1 MNKKIK
7 IVLGLFLVLL
17 VGIGS
22 VFYFV
27 SKKIDPQLIK
37 AKTIQ
42 AIEKA
47 LPGSKVKISEVKYSL
62 GFKVDLNIQGFNISN
77 AKSNEVLFN
86 VQELSVDVPILSI
99 LMNGGTV
106 DVKVVSPELNLET
119 FADGTNNW
127 SKVLPAPSP
136 NEAKT
141 KDSSKSERNKAQG
154 LELPSFVEKSKV
166 DLKVSNLKLTF
177 TQDKTKSTEVLVN
190 KILLKDLNLKKTT
203 AFEVMSNIDY
213 GLDVGKN
220 IKAKTQIIGE
230 VALNKYIEEG
240 IVDLNMMVGVEDIKL
255 SWMPMKLP
263 NLKNV
268 IRLNMSSKQD
278 VSGDIRSEG
287 ESLFELEAKYNVANN
302 FTKVSITNINFALQL
317 ERLSK
322 ILKLDSGDSVVFN
335 KSALGLRG
343 SAGIDLKREIFS
355 PGLSFM
361 LTRPLEFNTQGKQV
375 KSTLNGSFEGR
386 VLSAKIK
393 NELLSGVATLDVVT
407 KLNPM
412 KLPEEISNFEPIEM
426 KLLVTNIILEKPFIQ
441 NILYSKSG
449 DSKEKESD
457 ARAQSKTSSEGG
469 VPSKIDFPPF
479 NLKIEGKHIFIDKQ
493 EMLLSGEIRG
503 KNQVVTTPK
512 LKIRY
517 GSGSA
522 QLDSETRLKAT
533 DNISSNF
540 SLILKQMDFRGF
552 NAFLPPLLSEVRG
565 SYEGQIKGVINNKK
579 TLTYSIESN
588 LSASNGE
595 LKNLNLSSFI
605 LPLIE
610 KLPFAKG
617 KVGPDKL
624 QVTDRFDK
632 LSLNAKATEKYI
644 FLNQFAFYGNN
655 SNAVIKAD
663 GKVGMEDS
671 LPSSIKA
678 SLLIKD
684 IQSDIKKATG
694 QSDVPVLLEGNG
706 FSIMP
711 QYKYTAD
718 KLTERAAKVEIT
730 KQKKKIQ
737 KKVDTEKK
745 KLEEKLKNK
754 AKDLL
759 KGFKL

>member
-17 VGIGS
+17 VSIGS

-42 AIEKA
+42 AIEKS
-47 LPGSKVKISEVKYSL
+47 LPGSKVEISEVNYSL
-62 GFKVDLNIQGFNISN
+62 GFKVELEIQGFNISN
-77 AKSNEVLFN
+77 AMSNEVLFN

-99 LMNGGTV
+99 LLNGGTV
-106 DVKVVSPELNLET
+106 DVKVISPQLNLET
-119 FADGTNNW
+119 YTDGTNNW
-127 SKVLPAPSP
+127 SKVLPAPTPS
-136 NEAKT
+136 EAKT
-141 KDSSKSERNKAQG
+141 KDSSESEDNKAQG
-154 LELPSFVEKSKV
+154 FELPSFVEKSKV
-166 DLKVSNLKLTF
+166 DLKVSNLKLTYA
-177 TQDKTKSTEVLVN
+177 QDKAKSTEVLVN

-203 AFEVMSNIDY
+203 AFEIMSNIDY
-213 GLDVGKN
+213 GLDAGKN

-240 IVDLNMMVGVEDIKL
+240 VVDLNMMVGVEDVKL
-255 SWMPMKLP
+255 SWIPVELP

-278 VSGDIRSEG
+278 IAGDIRSEG

-302 FTKVSITNINFALQL
+302 FTRVSITNINFALQL

-322 ILKLDSGDSVVFN
+322 VLSLDSSDGVLFN
-335 KSALGLRG
+335 KSAFALKG
-343 SAGIDLKREIFS
+343 SAGLDLKKKTFS

-361 LTRPLEFNTQGKQV
+361 LTRPLEFNTRGKQV
-375 KSTLNGSFEGR
+375 KSSLNGSFEGR
-386 VLSAKIK
+386 VLSAKVK
-393 NELLSGVATLDVVT
+393 NELLSGVATMDVVT

-412 KLPEEISNFEPIEM
+412 KLPEKLSAFEPVEM
-426 KLLVTNIILEKPFIQ
+426 KLLVTNIVLEKPFIQ
-441 NILYSKSG
+441 SLLYSKAG
-449 DSKEKESD
+449 NSKEVDSEDQEHSE
-457 ARAQSKTSSEGG
+457 TSSESA
-469 VPSKIDFPPF
+469 VSSKIDFPPF
-479 NLKIEGKHIFIDKQ
+479 KLKIEGKHIFIDKQ
-493 EMLLSGEIRG
+493 EMLLSGEIKG
-503 KNQVVTTPK
+503 KNQVVTTPQ

-522 QLDSETRLKAT
+522 QLDSETKLKAT

-540 SLILKQMDFRGF
+540 NLNLKQMDFRGF
-552 NAFLPPLLSEVRG
+552 NAFLPPMLSEVRG
-565 SYEGQIKGVINNKK
+565 NYEGQIKGVVNSKK
-579 TLTYSIESN
+579 TLTYNVESN
-588 LSASNGE
+588 LKASNGE

-605 LPLIE
+605 MPLID
-610 KLPFAKG
+610 KVPFAKG
-617 KVGPDKL
+617 KVGADKL
-624 QVTDRFDK
+624 KVTDRFDK

-655 SNAVIKAD
+655 NNAIIKAD
-663 GKVGMEDS
+663 GKIGMEDS

-684 IQSDIKKATG
+684 IENDLKKTTG

-711 QYKYTAD
+711 QYKYTTD
-718 KLTERAAKVEIT
+718 KLTERAAKVEIL

-737 KKVDTEKK
+737 KKVDVEKK